1 MLQIF
6 SDDPYLFLGAF
17 FLLVWLFSLLVYDRR
32 TYIMVTPGQFRVRQE
47 IGRGELIYDVTLMMF
62 ERKRDDFFRHKILGL
77 GFLDYLRRYLGLR
90 FLPSGT
96 GDLVFRLS
104 GGQGQVID
112 WPNVWDVERKLQTLR
127 HTLAEREVVPG

>member
-1 MLQIF
+1 
-6 SDDPYLFLGAF
+6 
-17 FLLVWLFSLLVYDRR
+17 
-32 TYIMVTPGQFRVRQE
+32 
-47 IGRGELIYDVTLMMF
+47 MMF
-62 ERKRDDFFRHKILGL
+62 ERKRDDFFRHKLLGL
-77 GFLDYLRRYLGLR
+77 GFLDYFRRYFKLG
-90 FLPSGT
+90 FLSSRT